1 MNITYAEDVK
11 PSIAPELTDS
21 EELEGAQKQL
31 DQFAA
36 ALGKLRP
43 PKTRS
48 LTTREVKRLQRRDG
62 RAQTKKATRNW
73 RRSKIDALQNQAT
86 VLGLAR
92 VHLLKQGSPA
102 MQRNVT
108 AHVEKLVDQIVVSQD
123 LSHGDAYDTL
133 VEHFRSALEL
143 VGEKVPA

>member
-1 MNITYAEDVK
+1 MEIKYAEGTK
-11 PSIAPELTDS
+11 PVLLDEAYPELADS
-21 EELEGAQKQL
+21 AGQEQK
-31 DQFAA
+31 DAFAA

-43 PKTRS
+43 PKTRQ

-62 RAQTKKATRNW
+62 QAQTKKATRNW

-102 MQRNVT
+102 MQKNVT

-143 VGEKVPA
+143 VGEKVPD